1 MSQTAQGRR
10 VKTPTV
16 FQMEATECGAA
27 SLGMVLG
34 YHGCHE
40 PLEKLRVACGVS
52 RNGSRASLILKAART
67 YGLEAKGFKVS
78 VENLDEKPLPAI
90 IFWNFEHFVVYE
102 GRRGDIFFINDPAS
116 GPRQVGLEEFEK
128 SFTGV
133 LLTFRP
139 TADFKPRGAR
149 RGLILSLLPLLGQVK
164 SSCAVI
170 VWVGLLLVLPG
181 LLLPT
186 MLRIFVDEVMSD
198 KGDWLMVL
206 LLAYA
211 ATVLVQVLLVWLQRM
226 AFRRGEVKLAANNTV
241 AMLRHFFSLPV
252 EFFLQR
258 QSADLQHRVM
268 LNAEVANTV
277 FRNIGKSATQ
287 ALTAFFFL
295 SLMFALSPFLS
306 GIVLATAVLNFL
318 ALGLVNRSR
327 QVLNQSLVTAETKLI
342 QRSMTGISL
351 METLRSGG
359 REDDFFSEW
368 SNGLAEYVNTRRRM
382 QYSGTLLNILPVLL
396 FGINTTLILCFGAW
410 QIIEGGMTL
419 GGMMAFQALMVGF
432 IDPVNKLVMAGTQ
445 MQELRGAVE
454 RIEDAFRYP
463 FTERFR
469 MTDGGEN
476 LRPGK
481 LELRDIS
488 FGYSPLEPPLIEHF
502 SLTLEAGSRVAL
514 VGTSG
519 SGKSTIAKIASGL
532 FTPWEGEILLGGR
545 PIANWS
551 REEFYRAVATVD
563 QNIVLFSGSVRDN
576 LTLFQRH
583 SDAGDLHEA
592 LRDAGIVSELA
603 RRGNELEIEVG
614 EMGNNFSGGQR
625 QRLEI
630 ARALARNAPILILDE
645 ATSAL
650 DPTTEL
656 MIDRAI
662 RRRGCSC
669 LIVAHRLSTIR
680 DCDEIIL
687 LESGKISARG
697 THTELMASCQSYA
710 NLMRLENERTHA

>member
-1 MSQTAQGRR
+1 MIRGPHRHR
-10 VKTPTV
+10 VRTPTV

-52 RNGSRASLILKAART
+52 RNGSQASLLLKAARG

-78 VENLDEKPLPAI
+78 VEKLAGMPVPSIL
-90 IFWNFEHFVVYE
+90 FWNFDHFVVYE
-102 GRRGDIFFINDPAS
+102 GRRGDIFHINDPAS
-116 GPRQVGLEEFEK
+116 GPRPVALEEFEK

-133 LLTFRP
+133 VLTFQP
-139 TADFKPRGAR
+139 TADFKPGGRP
-149 RGLILSLLPLLGQVK
+149 RGLISALLPLLGQVK
-164 SSCAVI
+164 ASCAVV
-170 VWVGLLLVLPG
+170 VWAGLLLVLPG

-198 KGDWLMVL
+198 KAEWLVAL
-206 LLAYA
+206 LLVYA
-211 ATVLVQVLLVWLQRM
+211 ATVLVQVLLVWLQRV
-226 AFRRGEVKLAANNTV
+226 AFRRGELKLAANNTV
-241 AMLRHFFSLPV
+241 AMLGHFFSLPV

-258 QSADLQHRVM
+258 HSADLQHRVM
-268 LNAEVANTV
+268 LNAQVAKTV
-277 FRNIGKSATQ
+277 FGQIGNSATQ
-287 ALTAFFFL
+287 ALTAIFFL
-295 SLMFALSPFLS
+295 ALMFCLSPFLS
-306 GIVLATAVLNFL
+306 WIVLATAALNFL
-318 ALGLVNRSR
+318 ALVLVNRSR
-327 QVLNQSLVTAETKLI
+327 QVLNQSLVTVETKLI

-368 SNGLAEYVNTRRRM
+368 SNGLAEYVNARRRM
-382 QYSGTLLNILPVLL
+382 QHSGTLLNIVPVLL
-396 FGINTTLILCFGAW
+396 FGLNSTLVLCFGAW

-419 GGMMAFQALMVGF
+419 GGMMAFQALMAGF
-432 IDPVNKLVMAGTQ
+432 VTPVNSLVMAGTQ
-445 MQELRGAVE
+445 MQELRGTIE
-454 RIEDAFRYP
+454 RIEDVFRYP

-469 MTDGGEN
+469 SADGEES

-488 FGYSPLEPPLIEHF
+488 FGYSRLAPPLIERF

-519 SGKSTIAKIASGL
+519 SGKSTVAKIAAGL
-532 FTPWEGEILLGGR
+532 FAPWQGEILLGGR
-545 PIANWS
+545 PIASWS
-551 REEFYRAVATVD
+551 REEFYRSVASVD
-563 QNIVLFSGSVRDN
+563 QNIILFSGSVRDN

-583 SDAGDLHEA
+583 SEACDLHEA
-592 LRDAGIVSELA
+592 LSDAEIVGELA
-603 RRGNELEIEVG
+603 QRGNELDVPVG

-680 DCDEIIL
+680 DCDEIIM
-687 LESGKISARG
+687 LEYGKIIARG
-697 THTELMASCQSYA
+697 THSALMESCASYA
-710 NLMRLENERTHA
+710 NLMRLETERPHA